1 MYITGSFVNQQGDTV
16 TVHIVTSADR
26 SEVLEIGTES
36 SGLYFTDDPAET
48 VSEVNDTFDHLL
60 RQSATIRL
68 LARNFIPDFFS
79 TSCRNAVVNIY
90 KGDTCIFAGFIEPLV
105 KDAPSPETA
114 EEAQVQAGQESA
126 RQDSSTGQDSTSQN
140 PTGHDSTSLDSG
152 DKDGK
157 EPEED
162 IQFTLF

>member
-16 TVHIVTSADR
+16 TVHIVTGADR

-68 LARNFIPDFFS
+68 LSRNFIPDFFS

-90 KGDTCIFAGFIEPLV
+90 KGDVCVFAGFIEPQ
-105 KDAPSPETA
+105 T
-114 EEAQVQAGQESA
+114 
-126 RQDSSTGQDSTSQN
+126 
-140 PTGHDSTSLDSG
+140 
-152 DKDGK
+152 
-157 EPEED
+157 
-162 IQFTLF
+162 